1 MEGKATIAIISTSPS
16 ARCGIGIYTESLYG
30 VLARKQRSKIVV
42 LSDKSYHGKLRYEKS
57 WDRGSSILSPLRLF
71 FKILKGNYGVVHLQH
86 EWLIFGALFANLFYV
101 LMLFMLRLL
110 GKKVVV
116 TFHTVFDLKRLGK
129 ETLRLFN
136 IKYPLDLVKRAISLL
151 TKFYATV
158 SNVIVVHAKQMK
170 ITLVRQYGVS
180 PRKVIVISHF
190 VKKLPNM
197 KRDEAKRRLSLQGRK
212 VLLLFGLIRK
222 GKGYE
227 YVIRAFQ
234 KVREKIP
241 NAALLI
247 VGAVRKGEM
256 YWGNRY
262 LRNLKQ
268 LVKKLELDGY
278 VRFFTRY
285 IPDEEVP
292 VFFGAADVV
301 VLPYEKGKSYYS
313 ASGIL
318 HLAMNF
324 NTPVIAARTLQFLE
338 IRDGE
343 NGKVVDPENIDELA
357 EAIVEL
363 LNDQKKGERYSEN
376 LKKLAENRSVE
387 KCAKKH
393 WKLYQELLISEE
405 AKKSKFVW
413 VLPHFFVLLP
423 ALFLI
428 SSLDLVNVGRD
439 GFTHVYKAWV
449 LRHQMETLPMWLWGR
464 WDWSWYLGNPFL
476 RSYSPLFYYILASLS
491 FVVPFWIATRILLG
505 LIIPLAYISIYKAL
519 RYFVKSRSVS
529 IIFATVYIYSPA
541 HIIPFYMWGSLGQ
554 AFSTIIVPL
563 FLVQLHKMSQVNRN
577 KDVIKAAF
585 LLALIM
591 LLNIAVG
598 FWVVVLTTIWLL
610 LRKDIAK
617 LFKIGM
623 CSAALTASFLYA
635 YLTAEGTMLPVITP
649 LSQGKR
655 LEEWLKSSYQISILH
670 VELTIVTYVA
680 IAIIYIMFRKHG
692 RKDWKKPYW
701 EKIFEVMAI
710 VIAITLIL
718 SVFQVPPFSIV
729 GGDRVLTVSGF
740 VVTFMGACYT
750 SKLEKTRIFKIFG
763 VLLIVVT
770 ITIGLFYRPY
780 VPVDPE
786 TYDTLYDIVRKDS
799 GWFRV
804 LFLPREPWGA
814 LTPLY
819 TNHPTLNGWYPQC
832 LPPEMFDALGSLMT
846 YDKYAYLERNMT
858 ANTGRMLNFVRY
870 LGVKYIIVDSKDPVF
885 PELASSIVRSLL
897 REAEESGE
905 VTLLENYTHRYLF
918 RIENFTPVHALAYVP
933 RNRNE
938 IPWKTEKVN
947 RVSVVQKA
955 NLFEVCIDVPRDY
968 WIIIP
973 VKYDK
978 SMKITLDDK
987 PAQIEIAYP
996 HIIALKVPKGYHIIK
1011 IEIVVTF
1018 LDKFMISLTLAA
1030 WTIVVIYIG
1039 YLRIIK
1045 CFYVKE
1051 EKQGS

>member
-1 MEGKATIAIISTSPS
+1 MEGKAAIAIISTSPS

-30 VLARKQRSKIVV
+30 VLAREQRDKMVV

-57 WDRGSSILSPLRLF
+57 WNRGSSILSPLKLF

-86 EWLIFGALFANLFYV
+86 EWLIFGTLFANLFYA

-110 GKKVVV
+110 GKKIVV
-116 TFHTVFDLKRLGK
+116 TFHTVFDLKRLGE

-136 IKYPLDLVKRAISLL
+136 IRYPLGLVKIAISFL
-151 TKFYATV
+151 TKFYAAA
-158 SNVIVVHAKQMK
+158 SDVIVVHAKQMRIALLK
-170 ITLVRQYGVS
+170 QYGIS
-180 PRKVIVISHF
+180 PRKVVVISHF

-197 KRDEAKRRLSLQGRK
+197 KKDKAKRILSLQGKK

-227 YVIRAFQ
+227 YVVRAFQ

-241 NAALLI
+241 NAVLLI

-256 YWGNRY
+256 YWGDKY
-262 LRNLKQ
+262 LRDLKK
-268 LVKKLELDGY
+268 LVKKLGLGGC
-278 VRFFTRY
+278 VRFFTKY

-301 VLPYEKGKSYYS
+301 ILPYEKGKSYYS

-324 NTPVIAARTLQFLE
+324 STPVIAARTLQFLE

-343 NGKVVDPENIDELA
+343 NGRVVDPENIDELA
-357 EAIVEL
+357 KVIVEL

-376 LKKLAENRSVE
+376 LKRLAENRSVE
-387 KCAKKH
+387 KCAQRH
-393 WKLYQELLISEE
+393 WKLYQRLLMSKEVNG
-405 AKKSKFVW
+405 SKFVW
-413 VLPHFFVLLP
+413 MLSHFLVLLP

-428 SSLDLVNVGRD
+428 FSLDLVNVGRD

-449 LRHQMETLPMWLWGR
+449 LRQQMETLPFWLWGR

-491 FVVPFWIATRILLG
+491 FVVPFWIAARILLG
-505 LIIPLAYISIYKAL
+505 LITPLAYISIYKAL

-563 FLVQLHKMSQVNRN
+563 YLVQLHKMSQVNRN
-577 KDVIKAAF
+577 KYVVEVAF

-610 LRKDIAK
+610 LRKDVVR
-617 LFKIGM
+617 LFKVGI

-635 YLTAEGTMLPVITP
+635 YLTAGGTMLPVITP
-649 LSQGKR
+649 LSQGER

-670 VELTIVTYVA
+670 VELTIVIYLAVALVYV
-680 IAIIYIMFRKHG
+680 MFRKHG
-692 RKDWKKPYW
+692 RKGWKKPYW
-701 EKIFEVMAI
+701 EWVFEVMAA
-710 VIAITLIL
+710 AIIISLIL
-718 SVFQVPPFSIV
+718 SVFQVSPFSIV

-740 VVTFMGACYT
+740 VVTFMGACYI
-750 SKLEKTRIFKIFG
+750 SKLEKTRVFKVFG

-770 ITIGLFYRPY
+770 MVVGVFYRPY
-780 VPVDPE
+780 VPVHPE
-786 TYDTLYDIVRKDS
+786 TYDVLYDVVRGDS

-819 TNHPTLNGWYPQC
+819 TNHSTLNGWYPQC

-846 YDKYAYLERNMT
+846 YDKYAYLERNLTVNT
-858 ANTGRMLNFVRY
+858 AEMLNLVRY
-870 LGVKYIIVDSKDPVF
+870 LGVKYIIVDGKDPVF

-897 REAEESGE
+897 KEAKETGRL
-905 VTLLENYTHRYLF
+905 TLLENYTHRYLF
-918 RIENFTPVHALAYVP
+918 RIENFTPVYALTYVP
-933 RNRNE
+933 RSRNE
-938 IPWKTEKVN
+938 IPWKTEEIN
-947 RVSVVQKA
+947 MVSVVQEA
-955 NLFEVCIDVPRDY
+955 DLFEVHIDVPRDY

-973 VKYDK
+973 VIYDK
-978 SMKITLDDK
+978 SMKVTLDNE
-987 PAQIEIAYP
+987 PTQIEIAYP
-996 HIIALKVPKGYHIIK
+996 HIIALRVPRGYHIIK
-1011 IEIVVTF
+1011 IQITVTSI
-1018 LDKFMISLTLAA
+1018 DKFMISLTLVA
-1030 WTIVVIYIG
+1030 WMVVIIYIC

-1045 CFYVKE
+1045 RFRIKGE
-1051 EKQGS
+1051 